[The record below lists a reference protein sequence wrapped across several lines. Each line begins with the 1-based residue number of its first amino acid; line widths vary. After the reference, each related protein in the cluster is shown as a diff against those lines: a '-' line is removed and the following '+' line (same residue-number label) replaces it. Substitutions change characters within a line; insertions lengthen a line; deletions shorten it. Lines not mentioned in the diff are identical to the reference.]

1 LPLIYK
7 GLQIKWKKTLNKSEN
22 IFLIPKKVLSLEGG
36 KQTTTLRQTIMKLT
50 NLDFL
55 NYVQE
60 LSKSELKGL
69 NFKLELNPMPLT
81 YSINGD
87 SYIKYLHEIKRNG
100 KTLLINS
107 TIEGPYIDED
117 GFLEN
122 ENKVFTFKNDRYSL
136 KGYNFGGLNFNEL
149 KEHRVRE
156 Y

>member
-1 LPLIYK
+1 M
-7 GLQIKWKKTLNKSEN
+7 
-22 IFLIPKKVLSLEGG
+22 EGG

-60 LSKSELKGL
+60 LSKLELKGL

-122 ENKVFTFKNDRYSL
+122 ENKVFTFKNIIFI
-136 KGYNFGGLNFNEL
+136 K
-149 KEHRVRE
+149 
-156 Y
+156 

>member
-1 LPLIYK
+1 MPLIYK
-7 GLQIKWKKTLNKSEN
+7 GLWIKWKKTLNKSEN
-22 IFLIPKKVLSLEGG
+22 IFLIPKKVLSLECG

-55 NYVQE
+55 NYVQG
-60 LSKSELKGL
+60 LTKSELKGL

-87 SYIKYLHEIKRNG
+87 CYINYLHEIKRNG
-100 KTLLINS
+100 KTLLVNS

-122 ENKVFTFKNDRYSL
+122 ENDVFTFKNDCYTL
-136 KGYNFGGLNFNEL
+136 KGRNFGGLNFNEL
-149 KEHRVRE
+149 NEHRVKE